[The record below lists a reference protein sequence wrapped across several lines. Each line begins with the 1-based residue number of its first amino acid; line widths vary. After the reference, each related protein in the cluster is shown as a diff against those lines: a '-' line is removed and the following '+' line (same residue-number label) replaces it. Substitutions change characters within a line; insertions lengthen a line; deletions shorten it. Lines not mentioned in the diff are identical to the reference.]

1 MVSVACRN
9 VDGVGGL
16 KAGVLGAVAEEE
28 EAALFHCA
36 ALRERI
42 CVGLEPL
49 VVQLVEVSLGV
60 GQNGGNTGVLAV
72 HDRQID
78 SDVDRVE
85 IVIVHAD
92 GVVLAGGLTRGNG
105 QRNGLAVLE
114 QVEAEAAQ
122 LAGDELVP
130 IGIAHASGTG
140 ILELKAHGENKGVG
154 EEVLV
159 VERQINAVL
168 AVTGSVLS
176 GGLGGV
182 AAVSPHIDREV
193 GRAEERL
200 VVQQGRADLAAGVLV
215 SANGDIEQVEVSAVG
230 IQTVNV
236 GPHEL
241 CARIAGVAR
250 HFEHTVGHHL
260 GHLDDRVNADALVGG
275 VPPTLVAREDSAK
288 GGHLVAEVRGERAT
302 GRANGI
308 GDIQQVGGAV
318 KLGGIILD
326 AGAVAGILQ
335 RGQQVVVRQVEGR
348 IGELGD
354 TIDGHLI
361 PTAVRLLNP
370 IGIDGDQR
378 EALRFECRDNSVRC
392 SIVSVLSGMQA
403 SDIHRDGELAVG
415 IEAVELIAALDA
427 AHQSQRQ
434 VGSAIVGI
442 AEQLGGD
449 AHVLTDVGLALFAVA
464 EEQVGETGGSFL
476 QLEAGGERL
485 VEEIHTPNDGV
496 LAVLRH
502 GHFHRNVGIDLE
514 GQNAAFSG
522 ALDLGSRT
530 GGSGQP
536 AARGRSGFHRSDERS
551 DICLAR
557 LAHVKREDGAGSDLR
572 GAAVDD
578 VLEGLVTL
586 AQRHAGAGGQQAERL
601 AAIGG
606 EIHFNFGRP
615 SFRVADD
622 HGETGVGGVGRDGG
636 LLTVE
641 GLVGPV
647 VIEAGVAGIVGDIHV
662 LQGILDG
669 GDAGVAVLVSA
680 HDDADAAVKLH
691 AGIHQRLGGKER
703 GKGRAA
709 VVLNARTVEPAVLD
723 VRGVVSGGI
732 QFTRGVDPA
741 VQVALGVVGLSGGV
755 EMAERHDHF
764 RSVGIAD
771 LNINIL
777 VVLTL
782 HDFEA
787 EVLGKLLDPGELRGF
802 SVAFIVV
809 CLNAGNGERILAGD
823 AAGILGAIGDG
834 VVAGAG
840 GKAADQGVGV
850 IGAVADDHVADVTAE
865 IFDGGVDLCA
875 LIVRNGHLIGDV
887 RRELAVVIGFV
898 ALLALEVDR
907 SILNERTER
916 SVAEIQ
922 INAGASGIFQ
932 RVALR
937 MPLERQSE
945 ETILMLN
952 GFHDTVGGAGDDGQ
966 ALAEVLGINCLMV
979 RGSDEIDALAIAEDL
994 AEPLG
999 LVVIDG
1005 NVFVADTSA
1014 ELMVARAAA
1023 VNQTVHANAQM
1034 AVLAGLSELAE
1045 LVIIGVGVFIIGLA
1059 ELLLDRLGE
1068 VKHRVAG
1075 VLNEGFKD
1083 IGKLLALLRG
1093 ERFEGSKVHCGR
1105 AGEDFRHAVERDLA
1119 VQDLLAEVI
1128 GNVLNELA
1136 AHGDVEALLAA
1147 ADGQHRHVERHSL
1160 LHQLDVRGVAGVI
1173 RAAGA
1178 VRGLELAVEV
1188 RVPVFAAGHEDTVEL
1203 MEDRSGLRGIGDPRK
1218 EDRERAVALV
1228 GLGKA
1233 LVVTADLVLLPG
1245 NADHGTLVHGRDFD
1259 ADQALVVQKE
1269 VSRDCLAERALAGR
1283 TGEVG
1288 GSCIG
1293 NAHHGLQSLDR
1304 IDAVAGGVGHR
1315 NGRGHTGS
1323 MHVVVFEFAL
1333 IVDLVEN
1340 CILNQRANGGVF
1352 RCAVFGGE
1360 NTGRHHAEQHDN
1372 RQEETGRAG

>member
-1 MVSVACRN
+1 M
-9 VDGVGGL
+9 
-16 KAGVLGAVAEEE
+16 
-28 EAALFHCA
+28 
-36 ALRERI
+36 
-42 CVGLEPL
+42 
-49 VVQLVEVSLGV
+49 
-60 GQNGGNTGVLAV
+60 
-72 HDRQID
+72 
-78 SDVDRVE
+78 
-85 IVIVHAD
+85 
-92 GVVLAGGLTRGNG
+92 
-105 QRNGLAVLE
+105 
-114 QVEAEAAQ
+114 
-122 LAGDELVP
+122 
-130 IGIAHASGTG
+130 
-140 ILELKAHGENKGVG
+140 
-154 EEVLV
+154 
-159 VERQINAVL
+159 
-168 AVTGSVLS
+168 
-176 GGLGGV
+176 
-182 AAVSPHIDREV
+182 
-193 GRAEERL
+193 
-200 VVQQGRADLAAGVLV
+200 
-215 SANGDIEQVEVSAVG
+215 
-230 IQTVNV
+230 
-236 GPHEL
+236 
-241 CARIAGVAR
+241 
-250 HFEHTVGHHL
+250 
-260 GHLDDRVNADALVGG
+260 
-275 VPPTLVAREDSAK
+275 
-288 GGHLVAEVRGERAT
+288 
-302 GRANGI
+302 
-308 GDIQQVGGAV
+308 
-318 KLGGIILD
+318 
-326 AGAVAGILQ
+326 
-335 RGQQVVVRQVEGR
+335 
-348 IGELGD
+348 
-354 TIDGHLI
+354 
-361 PTAVRLLNP
+361 
-370 IGIDGDQR
+370 
-378 EALRFECRDNSVRC
+378 
-392 SIVSVLSGMQA
+392 
-403 SDIHRDGELAVG
+403 
-415 IEAVELIAALDA
+415 
-427 AHQSQRQ
+427 
-434 VGSAIVGI
+434 
-442 AEQLGGD
+442 
-449 AHVLTDVGLALFAVA
+449 
-464 EEQVGETGGSFL
+464 
-476 QLEAGGERL
+476 
-485 VEEIHTPNDGV
+485 
-496 LAVLRH
+496 
-502 GHFHRNVGIDLE
+502 
-514 GQNAAFSG
+514 
-522 ALDLGSRT
+522 
-530 GGSGQP
+530 
-536 AARGRSGFHRSDERS
+536 
-551 DICLAR
+551 
-557 LAHVKREDGAGSDLR
+557 
-572 GAAVDD
+572 DD

-615 SFRVADD
+615 GFRVADD
-622 HGETGVGGVGRDGG
+622 HGETGVGGIGRDGG
-636 LLTVE
+636 LLAVE

-691 AGIHQRLGGKER
+691 AGIHQRLGGKKG

-709 VVLNARTVEPAVLD
+709 VVLNARTVEPAILD
-723 VRGVVSGGI
+723 VRVVVSGGI
-732 QFTRGVDPA
+732 QFALGVDPA

-823 AAGILGAIGDG
+823 AAGIPGAIGDG

-875 LIVRNGHLIGDV
+875 LIVRNGHLIGNV
-887 RRELAVVIGFV
+887 RRELAVIIGLVGLV

-922 INAGASGIFQ
+922 INVGVFAFQ
-932 RVALR
+932 RVALG

-945 ETILMLN
+945 ETVLMLN
-952 GFHDTVGGAGDDGQ
+952 GFHDTVRGAGDDGQ
-966 ALAEVLGINCLMV
+966 TLAEVLGINCLMV

-999 LVVIDG
+999 VAVIDG
-1005 NVFVADTSA
+1005 DVFVADTSS

-1023 VNQTVHANAQM
+1023 VDQTVHANAQM

-1045 LVIIGVGVFIIGLA
+1045 LVIIGAGVYIIGLA
-1059 ELLLDRLGE
+1059 EVLLDRLGE

-1203 MEDRSGLRGIGDPRK
+1203 MEDRSGLRDIGDPRK

-1233 LVVTADLVLLPG
+1233 LVVSADLVLLPG

-1304 IDAVAGGVGHR
+1304 IDAAAGGVGHR
-1315 NGRGHTGS
+1315 NGRS
-1323 MHVVVFEFAL
+1323 YASLMHAVVFEFAL

-1360 NTGRHHAEQHDN
+1360 NTGRHHAEQHDD